1 MGGCMK
7 DFRKLVVWEK
17 AHLMALEVYRIT
29 KRFPKDELYG
39 ITSQMRRAAVSIPTN
54 IAEGCGRGT
63 DKDFGRFLQ
72 MAVGSASEL
81 EYLFLLSKDLDLI
94 EREVYEE
101 MESRIVEIKKM
112 ISSLIKSVSYRS
124 LSPLTAE
131 S

>member
-1 MGGCMK
+1 MK